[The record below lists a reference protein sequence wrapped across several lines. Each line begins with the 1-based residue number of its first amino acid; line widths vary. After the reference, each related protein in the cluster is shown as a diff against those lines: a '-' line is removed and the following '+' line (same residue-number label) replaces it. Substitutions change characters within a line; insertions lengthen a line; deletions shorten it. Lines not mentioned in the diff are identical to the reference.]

1 MDKVTII
8 PAKHV
13 CLVRPIEET
22 ETELASGLIMQE
34 WDIEDKRP
42 FWSEVI
48 EDRTRHHLPS
58 GAHVLTIRQAGQKV
72 TRSELLLI
80 DEQSM
85 LVSRA

>member
-1 MDKVTII
+1 MKII

-13 CLVRPIEET
+13 CLVRPIDESET
-22 ETELASGLIMQE
+22 ILDSGLVIQE

-48 EDRTRHHLPS
+48 DDRTRHHLAS
-58 GAHVLTIRQAGQKV
+58 GSHVLTIRQAGQKV

-85 LVSRA
+85 LASRA